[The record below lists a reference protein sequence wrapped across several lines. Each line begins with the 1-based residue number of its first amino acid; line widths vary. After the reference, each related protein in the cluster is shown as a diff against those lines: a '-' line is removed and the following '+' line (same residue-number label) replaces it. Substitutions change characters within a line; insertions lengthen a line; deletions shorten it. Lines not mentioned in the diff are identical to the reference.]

1 MLKLIFRILLPVLI
15 LGYVVTGVFMVR
27 RKLQYHAEVEDDLR
41 KEIEGKF
48 LIWYLANIAV
58 SLVVIWHLQPI
69 ITPQHHGGWFVLNA
83 FVAWVCTTLSWGIG
97 ICDTKWFVPM
107 KIASLVILYGSCFSV
122 PFAQIGI
129 SVLTIVWGICF
140 FHTHRELWTVAS
152 VVIVFGVFTLLRKM
166 TIPGAGAIIMLVVEL
181 AGVIYFGIAL
191 LHSKKWGKVI
201 CAIIILVLLYKV
213 FNNAQNLY
221 YLYFF
226 RG

>member
-15 LGYVVTGVFMVR
+15 LAYVVTGVLMVR
-27 RKLQYHAEVEDDLR
+27 RKLQYQAEVEDDLR

-58 SLVVIWHLQPI
+58 SAVVIWHLQPI
-69 ITPQHHGGWFVLNA
+69 VTPHHHGGWFIVNS
-83 FVAWVCTTLSWGIG
+83 FVAWLCTTFSWGIG

-107 KIASLVILYGSCFSV
+107 KIASLVLLYGSCFSV

-140 FHTHRELWTVAS
+140 FLTHRELWTVAS
-152 VVIVFGVFTLLRKM
+152 VAIVAGVFCLLKSM
-166 TIPGAGAIIMLVVEL
+166 TIPGAASIIWLILEL
-181 AGVIYFGIAL
+181 AGALYFAVAFL
-191 LHSKKWGKVI
+191 YSKKWGRVI
-201 CAIIILVLLYKV
+201 CAIIILLLLYQV
-213 FNNAQNLY
+213 YRNGLNLY